1 MATIDTLLSLER
13 ARFELRVPD
22 DDTSQDVLLSGLIAS
37 AISSLSKDTNAPL
50 LDSIV
55 ETKVHLSGRSGIQIY
70 DPYLK
75 SITSISY
82 QPTSENSVYGLF
94 PKKVIPNRCTITPGE
109 RKGAFVIRPRGYQSW
124 PDAAYNRFR
133 IEGIVGLANDDPAL
147 AAYRS
152 ATVLLFRSLYDGVPI
167 LREDSAYER
176 IIRPLGRKD
185 LSTFNL
191 IGLVISAHLS
201 VNMGTKIGLVSDL
214 LVSPPVRLPEYL
226 GVNMG
231 TSPGI
236 IPVLAVH
243 LPVYLGVNMGTGPG
257 IIPVLAVVLA
267 SPIRVRV
274 GWSQDIIPT
283 ADELTASSIT
293 DTVVVPVQDP
303 NNLLKGGGYL
313 LVWRSDAAGGDPTGI
328 SFDGAFDMRGGWGAA
343 ADLSID
349 NVPGKV
355 IVSDYDLLSRVL
367 AGTSMEV
374 T

>member
-1 MATIDTLLSLER
+1 MATIDTLLPLER

-37 AISSLSKDTNAPL
+37 AISSLTEDMNVPL
-50 LDSIV
+50 LDRNV
-55 ETKVHLSGRSGIQIY
+55 EIIVHLSGRSGIQVY

-94 PKKVIPNRCTITPGE
+94 PEKVIPNRCAITPGE
-109 RKGAFVIRPRGYQSW
+109 RKGAFVVKPRGYQSW

-133 IEGIVGLANDDPAL
+133 IEGIAGLADDDPAL

-185 LSTFNL
+185 LSSFNSN
-191 IGLVISAHLS
+191 GLVIPAHLS

-214 LVSPPVRLPEYL
+214 LASPPVRLPEYL
-226 GVNMG
+226 GVNIG
-231 TSPGI
+231 TRPGI
-236 IPVLAVH
+236 IPVLTVH
-243 LPVYLGVNMGTGPG
+243 LPVHLGVNIGTRPG
-257 IIPVLAVVLA
+257 IIPVLTVVLA

-313 LVWRSDAAGGDPTGI
+313 LIWRSDAAGGDPTGI

>member
-13 ARFELRVPD
+13 ARFELRMPD

-37 AISSLSKDTNAPL
+37 AISSLTEDTSVPL
-50 LDSIV
+50 LDRNV
-55 ETKVHLSGRSGIQIY
+55 EIKGHLSGRASIQVY

-82 QPTSENSVYGLF
+82 QPTSENSVYGYF

-109 RKGAFVIRPRGYQSW
+109 RKGAFVIRPRGNQSW
-124 PDAAYNRFR
+124 PDAAYNMFR
-133 IEGIVGLANDDPAL
+133 IEGIAGLADDDPAL

-185 LSTFNL
+185 LSSFNS
-191 IGLVISAHLS
+191 IGLVISAHMS
-201 VNMGTKIGLVSDL
+201 VNMGTKIGLVPDL
-214 LVSPPVRLPEYL
+214 LASPPDRLPVYP

-231 TSPGI
+231 TRPGI
-236 IPVLAVH
+236 IPVL
-243 LPVYLGVNMGTGPG
+243 T
-257 IIPVLAVVLA
+257 VVLA
-267 SPIRVRV
+267 NPIRVRV

-283 ADELTASSIT
+283 ADELTASST
-293 DTVVVPVQDP
+293 TNTVAIPVQDP
-303 NNLLKGGGYL
+303 NNLDGGGGYM
-313 LVWRSDAAGGDPTGI
+313 VIWRSDAAGGDPTGL
-328 SFDGAFDMRGGWGAA
+328 SFNGAFNMRGGWGAA
-343 ADLSID
+343 ADLPID

-355 IVSDYDLLSRVL
+355 IVSDYDLYSRVY
-367 AGTSMEV
+367 AGQSVEV

>member
-1 MATIDTLLSLER
+1 MTE
-13 ARFELRVPD
+13 
-22 DDTSQDVLLSGLIAS
+22 
-37 AISSLSKDTNAPL
+37 DTNVPL
-50 LDSIV
+50 LDRNV
-55 ETKVHLSGRSGIQIY
+55 EITVHLSGRSGIQIY

-75 SITSISY
+75 SITSVSY
-82 QPTSENSVYGLF
+82 QAASEDCVYGLF
-94 PKKVIPNRCTITPGE
+94 PKTVIKNRCTFTPGE
-109 RKGAFVIRPRGYQSW
+109 RKGAFVVKPRGYQSW

-133 IEGIVGLANDDPAL
+133 IEGIAGLADDDPAL

-185 LSTFNL
+185 LSSFNS
-191 IGLVISAHLS
+191 IGLVIPAHMS
-201 VNMGTKIGLVSDL
+201 VNMGAEIGLVSDL
-214 LVSPPVRLPEYL
+214 LASPPDR
-226 GVNMG
+226 
-231 TSPGI
+231 
-236 IPVLAVH
+236 
-243 LPVYLGVNMGTGPG
+243 LPVYPGVNMGTGPG

-267 SPIRVRV
+267 KPILVAV
-274 GWSQDIIPT
+274 GWSQDINPT
-283 ADELTASSIT
+283 ADELTVTSIT
-293 DTVVVPVQDP
+293 NTVIVPVQDP
-303 NNLLKGGGYL
+303 NDLVGGGGYML
-313 LVWRSDAAGGDPTGI
+313 IWRSDAAGGDPTGI

-355 IVSDYDLLSRVL
+355 IVSDYDLLSRVM